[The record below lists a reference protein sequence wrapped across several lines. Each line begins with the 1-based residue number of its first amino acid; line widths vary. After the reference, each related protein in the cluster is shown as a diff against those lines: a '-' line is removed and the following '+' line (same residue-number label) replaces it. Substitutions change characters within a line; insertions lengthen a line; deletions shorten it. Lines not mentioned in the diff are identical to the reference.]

1 MQSKYALISSNL
13 LVNENFQITW
23 NKPISSLFSK
33 SHVLQKII
41 TDEWVYF
48 QYFLRYLRNFKK
60 PTFNTLLRNLMKVSV
75 GFSKRYGTWSCLP
88 LSGFVNLYT
97 AWLWPSLNLLED
109 YLSNHKKRI
118 KVDSFISSWED
129 ILSGVL
135 QGFCS
140 IRAMFLILKT
150 VYFNGYANDNTCF
163 VVTGKIKD
171 LIRHLEEV
179 AGNIISF
186 LQIKWS
192 WILTSRPP

>member
-1 MQSKYALISSNL
+1 MAREAACLCQDLLISTL
-13 LVNENFQITW
+13 HGYDLE
-23 NKPISSLFSK
+23 IS
-33 SHVLQKII
+33 
-41 TDEWVYF
+41 
-48 QYFLRYLRNFKK
+48 
-60 PTFNTLLRNLMKVSV
+60 
-75 GFSKRYGTWSCLP
+75 
-88 LSGFVNLYT
+88 
-97 AWLWPSLNLLED
+97 SLNLLED

-186 LQIKWS
+186 LQIK
-192 WILTSRPP
+192 

>member
-13 LVNENFQITW
+13 LVNENFQVTW

-48 QYFLRYLRNFKK
+48 QYSLRHLRNFKK

-88 LSGFVNLYT
+88 FSGFVNLYT

-118 KVDSFISSWED
+118 KADSFISSWED
-129 ILSGVL
+129 ILSGVYKAFV
-135 QGFCS
+135 QFVPCS
-140 IRAMFLILKT
+140 WYWKQSTLIAMQMITHVLWSQVKS
-150 VYFNGYANDNTCF
+150 
-163 VVTGKIKD
+163 KIWYD
-171 LIRHLEEV
+171 I
-179 AGNIISF
+179 
-186 LQIKWS
+186 
-192 WILTSRPP
+192 